1 MAGRVVLINPA
12 RHFIANAHGLGYL
25 IPLGLVSIGGPLID
39 AGFTVKLIDHDRN
52 GWSNARLIREV
63 ADFKADYILL
73 GHSGSTAAHK
83 TAIKTIKAIHQELPH
98 LRVIYGGVYPSYAHQ
113 TVMAECEEIDA
124 IVRGE
129 GEQTIVSLLRT
140 WEQTDDLGYMDGV
153 TWRNGEEIIVNRSRT
168 PIKDLDEYRPGWELL
183 DWERYSMFGFKSAAG
198 LQYSRGCTLTCTY
211 CGQWMF
217 WKKWRHRS
225 PENVVEQLQLL
236 ANQYGVK
243 IVWFADENFAADREA
258 AQRLLELIVDA
269 DLGLSLNLNM
279 TAADVVRDADLIPLY
294 KRAGVDYIVM
304 GIETLNN
311 DVVTNIRKNN
321 PFEISKEAVRVLREN
336 NIISLTN
343 IIYGLEEES
352 WKTIFEKFNGLLTLD
367 SDILNAMYLTP
378 HFWTAQGRATDPYQ
392 VIQPDLDKWSYRNQV
407 LATASLKPFEL
418 FLGVK
423 LTEILF
429 HLRPKALKRLLIGKD
444 RRYLQIMRHSMG
456 VGIKVILAEV
466 YEFLFETRFSPQ
478 GTEKVLPGTNL
489 SSIRSLAVSDPTEN
503 LELELARGTLQADQT
518 F

>member
-12 RHFIANAHGLGYL
+12 RHFIANEHGLGYL

-39 AGFTVKLIDHDRN
+39 AGFTVKLIDHDLY
-52 GWSNARLIREV
+52 GWSYPRLIQEV
-63 ADFKADYILL
+63 AEFNADYILL

-83 TAIKTIKAIHQELPH
+83 TAIKTIKAIHEELPH
-98 LRVIYGGVYPSYAHQ
+98 LRVVYGGVYPTYAHQ
-113 TVMAECEEIDA
+113 AVMAECEEIDA

-129 GEQTIVSLLRT
+129 GELTVLSLLRA
-140 WEQTDDLGYMDGV
+140 WQQTDDLTYIDGV
-153 TWRNGEEIIVNRSRT
+153 TWRQGKEIVVNRSRT
-168 PIKDLDEYRPGWELL
+168 PIKDLDQYRPGWELV
-183 DWERYSMFGFKSAAG
+183 DWPHYSMFGFKSAAG
-198 LQYSRGCTLTCTY
+198 LQLSRGCTLTCTY

-225 PENVVEQLQLL
+225 PENVVEQLKILK
-236 ANQYGVK
+236 NRYGVR
-243 IVWFADENFAADREA
+243 IVWFADENFAADREVA
-258 AQRLLELIVDA
+258 KQLLELIVEA

-304 GIETLNN
+304 GIETLKDN
-311 DVVTNIRKNN
+311 VVTNIRKNN
-321 PFEISKEAVRVLREN
+321 PFQISKEAVRLLREN
-336 NIISLTN
+336 NIVSLTN

-352 WKTIFEKFNGLLTLD
+352 WKTIFEKFKGLLELD

-378 HFWTAQGRATDPYQ
+378 HFWTAQGKSTDPYQ
-392 VIQPDLDKWSYRNQV
+392 VIQTDQDKWSYRNQV
-407 LATASLKPFEL
+407 LATRYLKPLEL

-429 HLRPKALKRLLIGKD
+429 HLRLRALKRLVFGKD
-444 RRYLQIMRHSMG
+444 KRYLQIMRHSMW

-466 YEFLFETRFSPQ
+466 YEFFFQTKFSPQ
-478 GTEKVLPGTNL
+478 GHVRALPGAAPH
-489 SSIRSLAVSDPTEN
+489 SVMVSAQQPVSESPETA
-503 LELELARGTLQADQT
+503 LYS
-518 F
+518 

>member
-1 MAGRVVLINPA
+1 MAGRIVLINPG
-12 RHFIANAHGLGYL
+12 RHFIANAYGLGYL

-39 AGFTVKLIDHDRN
+39 AGFTVTLIDQDLYGWSFPKLIKE
-52 GWSNARLIREV
+52 I
-63 ADFKADYILL
+63 ADFNADYVLL

-83 TAIKTIKAIHQELPH
+83 TAIQTIKAIHQALPH
-98 LRVIYGGVYPSYAHQ
+98 LRIVYGGVYPSYAHQ
-113 TVMAECEEIDA
+113 AVMAECEEIDA

-129 GEQTIVSLLRT
+129 GEQTIVGLIRT
-140 WEQTDDLGYMDGV
+140 WEQTSDLSYVDGV
-153 TWRNGEEIIVNRSRT
+153 TWRDGQEIIVNRSRT
-168 PIKDLDEYRPGWELL
+168 PIKNLDEYRPGWELV
-183 DWERYSMFGFKSAAG
+183 DWPRYSMFGFRSAAG
-198 LQYSRGCTLTCTY
+198 VQYSRGCTLTCTY

-225 PENVVEQLQLL
+225 PENVVEQLKIL
-236 ANQYGVK
+236 ANQYDVK

-258 AQRLLELIVDA
+258 AQRILELIADA
-269 DLGLSLNLNM
+269 NLGLSLNLNM

-294 KRAGVDYIVM
+294 KQAGVDYIVM
-304 GIETLNN
+304 GIETLKD

-321 PFEISKEAVRVLREN
+321 PFQISKEAVRILREN

-352 WKTIFEKFNGLLTLD
+352 WKTIFEKFKGLLKLD

-378 HFWTAQGRATDPYQ
+378 HFWTAQGKSIDPYQ
-392 VIQPDLDKWSYRNQV
+392 VIQADLDKWSYRNQV
-407 LATASLKPFEL
+407 LATRYLKPLEL

-429 HLRPKALKRLLIGKD
+429 HLRPKALKRLLMAKD
-444 RRYLQIMRHSMG
+444 RRYLQIMRHSMW
-456 VGIKVILAEV
+456 VGIKVIVAEIF
-466 YEFLFETRFSPQ
+466 EFFFQTKFSPQ
-478 GTEKVLPGTNL
+478 GNMNTLPGITL
-489 SSIRSLAVSDPTEN
+489 KSTLLEN
-503 LELELARGTLQADQT
+503 PELELARRTLQTDQT

>member
-25 IPLGLVSIGGPLID
+25 IPLGLVSIGGALID
-39 AGFTVKLIDHDRN
+39 AGFTVKLIDHDLN
-52 GWSNARLIREV
+52 GWSYSRLIQEI

-83 TAIKTIKAIHQELPH
+83 TAIKTIQAIHQKLPH
-98 LRVIYGGVYPSYAHQ
+98 LRVVYGGVYPTYAHEA
-113 TVMAECEEIDA
+113 VMKECEEIDV

-129 GEQTIVSLLRT
+129 GELTIVSLLRA
-140 WEQTDDLGYMDGV
+140 WEQTDDLSFMDGV
-153 TWRNGEEIIVNRSRT
+153 TWRRGEEVIVNRSRT
-168 PIKDLDEYRPGWELL
+168 PIKDLDEYRPGWELV
-183 DWERYSMFGFKSAAG
+183 DWERYSMFGFKNAAG
-198 LQYSRGCTLTCTY
+198 LQFSRGCTLTCTY

-225 PENVVEQLQLL
+225 PENVLEQLQIL
-236 ANQYGVK
+236 AKRYGVK
-243 IVWFADENFAADREA
+243 IVWFADENFAAEREV
-258 AQRLLELIVDA
+258 AQRILELIVEA

-279 TAADVVRDADLIPLY
+279 TAADVVRDADLMPLY

-311 DVVTNIRKNN
+311 DVVTSIRKNN
-321 PFEISKEAVRVLREN
+321 PFEISKEAVRILREN

-352 WKTIFEKFNGLLTLD
+352 WKTVFEKFKGLLTLD

-378 HFWTAQGRATDPYQ
+378 HFWTAQGRATDPFR
-392 VIQPDLDKWSYRNQV
+392 VIQSDLDKWSYRNQV
-407 LATASLKPFEL
+407 LATHFLKPFEL

-423 LTEILF
+423 LTEVLF
-429 HLRPKALKRLLIGKD
+429 HLRPKALKRLVGGND
-444 RRYLQIMRHSMG
+444 QRYLQIMRHSMW
-456 VGIKVILAEV
+456 VGMKVILAEIF
-466 YEFLFETRFSPQ
+466 EFFFETKFSPQ
-478 GTEKVLPGTNL
+478 GKVKVLPGTTL
-489 SSIRSLAVSDPTEN
+489 RTGAVADTSEN
-503 LELELARGTLQADQT
+503 PELELARRALQTDQT